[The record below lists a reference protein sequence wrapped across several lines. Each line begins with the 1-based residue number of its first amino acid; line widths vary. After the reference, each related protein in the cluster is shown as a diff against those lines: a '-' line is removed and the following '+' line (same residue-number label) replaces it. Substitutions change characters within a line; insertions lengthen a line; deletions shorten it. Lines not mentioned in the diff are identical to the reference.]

1 MQLLMSYDG
10 RRQKKDEWCKI
21 TTTHMKNRSIARF
34 KEPVHDTAT
43 QDGDSSTLDNNAN
56 FFSLGEHLELC
67 FPSY

>member
-1 MQLLMSYDG
+1 MMEEGKRKMSG
-10 RRQKKDEWCKI
+10 A
-21 TTTHMKNRSIARF
+21 HMKNRSIARF
-34 KEPVHDTAT
+34 KEPAHDTAT